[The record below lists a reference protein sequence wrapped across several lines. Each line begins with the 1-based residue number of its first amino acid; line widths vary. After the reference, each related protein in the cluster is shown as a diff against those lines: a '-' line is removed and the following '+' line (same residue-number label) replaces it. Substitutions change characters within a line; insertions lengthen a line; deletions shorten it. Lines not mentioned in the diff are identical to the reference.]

1 MHMSRCGEPPA
12 LLIMGWGENNQGMMM
27 AQKKYP
33 AHRFLTVLFLL
44 AAGCILLPG
53 AAAADNDELTE
64 SCQVCHGPDGISR
77 WPDIPNI
84 SGLPEIVVANAL
96 YDFRGRARPCRK
108 AACGPAGTCPDV
120 DMCELATAFS
130 DEEIDLYARHYAS
143 QAFSPSVAE
152 VDPALASAGQ
162 ALHEQYCE
170 ICHTAGGS
178 DPLDEASILRGQN
191 REYLRHAMD
200 DFRARRRV
208 DEAPMTRAFEKIDD
222 AGVEALLHFYATPTH

>member
-1 MHMSRCGEPPA
+1 
-12 LLIMGWGENNQGMMM
+12 M
-27 AQKKYP
+27 AQEKHET
-33 AHRFLTVLFLL
+33 HRFRAMLFLMT
-44 AAGCILLPG
+44 AGCLLLPG
-53 AAAADNDELTE
+53 AAAADMVKLTE
-64 SCQVCHGPDGISR
+64 SCQVCHGPDGVSR

-84 SGLPEIVVANAL
+84 SGLPEIVIANAL

-120 DMCELATAFS
+120 EMCELSTGLS
-130 DEEIDLYARHYAS
+130 DEEIDLYARYYAS

-152 VDPALASAGQ
+152 IDPALASAGE

-170 ICHTAGGS
+170 RCHTSGGS

-191 REYLRHAMD
+191 REYLRNAME

-208 DEAPMTRAFEKIDD
+208 DEAPMTSAFEKIDD
-222 AGVEALLHFYATPTH
+222 AGLEALLHYYATPTH